1 MITITSKDIFDF
13 LNSNE
18 GTLAEWW
25 WSKLDLRSRQHIALA
40 RSIQWDVKISKA
52 VDLGDMYYWMEIT
65 TKKEEAKDIV
75 AENSALLVKLTS

>member
-18 GTLAEWW
+18 GKLAEWW

-52 VDLGDMYYWMEIT
+52 VDLGDRYYWMEIS
-65 TKKEEAKDIV
+65 TKKEQAKEIIGD
-75 AENSALLVKLTS
+75 NSALLVKLIS